1 MSTRE
6 INDVVRK
13 FTPEMREIQDWLNQ
27 SIDRVKS
34 WQDAPEGQPTPAEL
48 SAHKDQLLMTYAR
61 YRVVQAEIDVLVSY
75 LRRMMNN
82 QQSANES
89 YRKGWEARL
98 THLFARLDEEEYRQL
113 RHAIYAIAKEDEMP
127 F

>member
-1 MSTRE
+1 MSSRE
-6 INDVVRK
+6 ITQLVRK
-13 FTPEMREIQDWLNQ
+13 FTPEMKEIQDWLNQ
-27 SIDRVKS
+27 SIDRIKS
-34 WQDAPEGQPTPAEL
+34 WQDDPESAPSPAEL

-82 QQSANES
+82 QLSANES
-89 YRKGWEARL
+89 YQKGWEARL
-98 THLFARLDEEEYRQL
+98 THLYSWLDEEEYRQL
-113 RHAIYAIAKEDEMP
+113 RHAIYAITKDDEMP